1 MKKIFLLFIISIGFL
16 SNAQQSKFQKIDSL
30 LTFLNTNNKFMGS
43 IAIRE
48 NDKIVFAKAYGFADV
63 ATNKKLETDT
73 KLKIGSITKTF
84 TAVMIMQLIEE
95 KKLALETKLS
105 KFYPN
110 IKNADKITIH
120 HLLHHRTGIPDYL
133 NDDETI
139 AEKIYVQNS
148 RAEMIDRIT
157 KYESAFEP
165 NSIHKYSNSNYYLLG
180 AIIETITKKSFSDNL
195 NSRII
200 KKLNLK
206 NTLIPIKTNI
216 SNNESFSYLY
226 DGKAWQLTP
235 EWNNSLAFAAG
246 DIAATPTDLTAFM
259 YGLFNGKLISDASLE
274 QMKTME
280 DYYGKGL
287 IIAPFGEK
295 KFYGHTGGIESF
307 RAVVG
312 YNQEEK
318 LGLSLIVNGDNYN
331 RNDIMIGVLSLYY
344 NKEYKFPDLT
354 AFAVKEELLQKYS
367 GIYSSK
373 TIPLKITV
381 TTEKGLL
388 YAQATG
394 QGAFPLTAKSETEFV
409 FTAAGIKM
417 IFEENAF
424 TLLQG
429 GMKNV
434 FVKE

>member
-1 MKKIFLLFIISIGFL
+1 MRKILFLSVLFISFIGF
-16 SNAQQSKFQKIDSL
+16 SQQTKFQKIDSL

-63 ATNKKLETDT
+63 ATNKKLETNT

-157 KYESAFEP
+157 KYDSAFEP

-180 AIIETITKKSFSDNL
+180 AIIETITKNSFSDNL

-259 YGLFNGKLISDASLE
+259 YGLFNGKLISAASLE

-394 QGAFPLTAKSETEFV
+394 QSAFPLTAKSETEFV
-409 FTAAGIKM
+409 FTPAAIKM
-417 IFEENAF
+417 IFEDNTF
-424 TLLQG
+424 TLQQG
-429 GMKNV
+429 GMKNI
-434 FVKE
+434 FTKD